1 LFSDHVAEHEAAI
14 RQIVEPSR
22 SLEVVRTPHK
32 PAEVAAVAAEL
43 ADWHSIAGIVGAS
56 LPYGGGLSAIRLTLA
71 PGSEP
76 EADRLIA
83 KHGDLI
89 SIEISFHDYIPEG
102 CGGSSVQNPCSYAGI
117 ATAPPPSATL
127 TATLDFPET
136 FGQGDEASGQLQV
149 LNTGTADLAFYGSG
163 SGTSGNLFD
172 PVTGEQVGAFRGAF
186 TADLHPWL
194 FPVGA
199 SVRVPVR
206 VGATACG
213 GSALSLKPGK
223 YIARAELWLGPP
235 VATSGSVNDFKAT
248 ASVSAETPIAIIA

>member
-1 LFSDHVAEHEAAI
+1 
-14 RQIVEPSR
+14 
-22 SLEVVRTPHK
+22 
-32 PAEVAAVAAEL
+32 VAAVAAEL
-43 ADWHSIAGIVGAS
+43 ADWHSIAGVVGAS

-76 EADRLIA
+76 EADRLLA
-83 KHGDLI
+83 KYGDL
-89 SIEISFHDYIPEG
+89 
-102 CGGSSVQNPCSYAGI
+102 
-117 ATAPPPSATL
+117 
-127 TATLDFPET
+127 
-136 FGQGDEASGQLQV
+136 GQLQV

-163 SGTSGNLFD
+163 SGRSGNLFD
-172 PVTGEQVGAFRGAF
+172 PVTGEQVGEFRGAF

-199 SVRVPVR
+199 SVRIPVR

-223 YIARAELWLGPP
+223 YIARAELWLGPR

-248 ASVSAETPIAIIA
+248 VSVSAETPIAIIA